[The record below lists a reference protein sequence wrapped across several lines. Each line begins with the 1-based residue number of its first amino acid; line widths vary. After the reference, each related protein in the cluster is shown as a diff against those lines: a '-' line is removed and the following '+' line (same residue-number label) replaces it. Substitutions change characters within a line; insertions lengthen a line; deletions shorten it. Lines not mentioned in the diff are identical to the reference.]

1 MMKLQDAITRFYRR
15 CSAMGVSNATIIN
28 YRYQAKAMLKFFY
41 AKEIFFVENITP
53 DDIRAYLAY
62 MRDYGYAPDTIRDR
76 YNGLNTLFNFL
87 CEDGVLVQNPMKPV
101 KKPKLPK
108 IPARTFTTTE
118 LQKILGYYK
127 ENTFTGLRNKC
138 ILYILFSTGI
148 RRAELLGL
156 TMFSLHLDE
165 GVMAIIGK
173 GNKQRIVPITPH
185 LEKIIRKY
193 MKARTERLLDLGVET
208 SAFLIGQWGKPLT
221 VGGLRQVFTDLK
233 EGTGIEGR
241 RVSPHSFRHSLVK
254 NLLLNECNLYTIK
267 KLLGHECLST
277 TEVYLDHIDT
287 QDLCNQMK
295 EFSPLENS
303 KWSYLG

>member
-1 MMKLQDAITRFYRR
+1 MKLQDAITRFYRR

-118 LQKILGYYK
+118 IQKLLSYYNEK
-127 ENTFTGLRNKC
+127 TFTSLRNKC
-138 ILYILFSTGI
+138 ILYILYGCGL

-156 TMFSLHLDE
+156 TMFSIHLDE
-165 GVMAIIGK
+165 GVMTIIGK
-173 GNKQRIVPITPH
+173 GNKQRIIPITPL
-185 LEKIIRKY
+185 LEKIMRKY

-233 EGTGIEGR
+233 EGTGIGGR
-241 RVSPHSFRHSLVK
+241 KFSPHTMRHSFCK
-254 NLLLNECNLYTIK
+254 NLLLNGCNLFLAQEYMGHSDISSTKIYSNFSEQEK
-267 KLLGHECLST
+267 K
-277 TEVYLDHIDT
+277 
-287 QDLCNQMK
+287 QAMK
-295 EFSPLENS
+295 QFSPIENS